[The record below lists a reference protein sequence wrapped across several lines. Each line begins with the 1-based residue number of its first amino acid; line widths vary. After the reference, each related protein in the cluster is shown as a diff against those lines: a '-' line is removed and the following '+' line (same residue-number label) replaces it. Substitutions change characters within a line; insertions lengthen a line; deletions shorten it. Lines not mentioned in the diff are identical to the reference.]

1 MVRDTSRI
9 AYNDLKATGKQP
21 KQKDIIL
28 DIILNVLRDST
39 NPMSL
44 QEICNKTG
52 FAINAVS
59 GRVNDLKKANQVV
72 EAEKRKCTVTCKTI
86 TPVTAL
92 RF

>member
-1 MVRDTSRI
+1 MIRTTSI
-9 AYNDLKATGKQP
+9 VAYNELKGSGKQP

-28 DIILNVLRDST
+28 NVLRDSI

-72 EAEKRKCTVTCKTI
+72 EAEKRKCSVTCKTI

>member
-1 MVRDTSRI
+1 MVRTTSII
-9 AYNDLKATGKQP
+9 AYNELKGSGKQP

-28 DIILNVLRDST
+28 NVLRNSI

-44 QEICNKTG
+44 QEICNATN
-52 FAINAVS
+52 FQVNVVS
-59 GRVNDLKKANQVV
+59 GRVNDLKRANQVV
-72 EAEKRKCTVTCKTI
+72 EAEKRKCSVTFKTI

>member
-1 MVRDTSRI
+1 MVRTTSII
-9 AYNDLKATGKQP
+9 AYNELKGSGKQP

-28 DIILNVLRDST
+28 NVLRNSIK
-39 NPMSL
+39 PMSL
-44 QEICNKTG
+44 QEICNATN
-52 FAINAVS
+52 FQVNVVS
-59 GRVNDLKKANQVV
+59 GRVNDLKRANQVV

>member
-1 MVRDTSRI
+1 MIRTTSI
-9 AYNDLKATGKQP
+9 MAYNELKGSGKQP

-28 DIILNVLRDST
+28 NVLRDSI

-72 EAEKRKCTVTCKTI
+72 EAEKRKCSVTCKTI

>member
-1 MVRDTSRI
+1 MVRTTSII
-9 AYNDLKATGKQP
+9 AYNELKESGKQP

-28 DIILNVLRDST
+28 NVLRNSI

-72 EAEKRKCTVTCKTI
+72 ETEKRKCTVTCKTI

>member
-1 MVRDTSRI
+1 MIRTTSI
-9 AYNDLKATGKQP
+9 VAYNELKGSGKQP

-28 DIILNVLRDST
+28 NVLRDSI

-59 GRVNDLKKANQVV
+59 GRVNDVKKANQVV
-72 EAEKRKCTVTCKTI
+72 EAEKRKCSVTCKTI

>member
-1 MVRDTSRI
+1 MKDTSLM
-9 AYNDLKATGKQP
+9 AYDELKTSGKQP

-28 DIILNVLRDST
+28 NVLKGCDKAL
-39 NPMSL
+39 SL

-52 FAINAVS
+52 MAINAVS

-72 EAEKRKCTVTCKTI
+72 EATKRKCSVTCKTI
-86 TPVTAL
+86 TPVKAL